1 MNKFTL
7 NLHCSLENF
16 KKSKYIMK
24 VLFLKDNLPTAMAG
38 EIKEVKPGFARNFL
52 IPHGI
57 AELANRSSIERI
69 EKLRKQADVR
79 RGEMKSKWQ
88 DVANEINLLELE
100 IIAQTGP
107 TGKLFGSVTSSQ
119 IATSIE
125 ENLDGVTIDRRSI
138 RIQQPIKL
146 IGAYSVPLKLFEG
159 VDAEVKL
166 NVKSDGNIM
175 TEEMVEITEGKPKAD
190 DESTTE
196 ASEDN
201 DPQEEVSSVE
211 SESQAEENV
220 DEVEENIKESAP
232 EKKSSE
238 EE

>member
-1 MNKFTL
+1 
-7 NLHCSLENF
+7 
-16 KKSKYIMK
+16 MK

-52 IPHGI
+52 IPQGI

-79 RGEMKSKWQ
+79 RGEMKSRWQ
-88 DVANEINLLELE
+88 TVANEINLLELE
-100 IIAQTGP
+100 IVAQTGP

-138 RIQQPIKL
+138 RIQQPIKV
-146 IGAYSVPLKLFEG
+146 IGSYSVPLKLFEG

-166 NVKSDGNIM
+166 NVKSDGNLM
-175 TEEMVEITEGKPKAD
+175 TEEMVEITEGSKEEDA
-190 DESTTE
+190 ES
-196 ASEDN
+196 
-201 DPQEEVSSVE
+201 PEEVLEE
-211 SESQAEENV
+211 SDSQPEDVAAEESDKMDN
-220 DEVEENIKESAP
+220 EVEENTKESAP
-232 EKKSSE
+232 
-238 EE
+238 